1 MKIYTDTSEGST
13 VVQNSFID
21 QYMPHANGEFVKVY
35 LYLLRCADSGREL
48 SLSSIADVFEHTE
61 KDVRRAL
68 TYWERQRLLRIGN
81 GPDGELVS
89 VTFTD
94 PGYYSTHTDQEGEME
109 GATGLYSDG
118 ISSYQERPL
127 QNIRTHREQKPDP
140 NDAEATRPEAASGV
154 GTAIGTGVSGDG
166 RKNASGRNTSGEK
179 REEQDMDKELT
190 ESGEEIPLPGSL
202 SEKAQ
207 TDLKE
212 LFFVAEQYLGR
223 PLSATE
229 QNDFVYY
236 YHTLGFSADLI
247 EYLLEY
253 CITKNATSRH
263 YMRKVAQGWAR
274 SGIKTVQ
281 EAKKESGRYNKDYYT
296 IMKAFGIKNRAPA
309 PSEQETMARWLHE
322 YGFSMDLILEA
333 CRRTIDQIHEPNF
346 QYADKILTQ
355 WLDTGIQSMKDVG
368 EADRKWEQE
377 QAAKKVSQG
386 RPRTGQP
393 NRFNNFSQR
402 SYNYEKLE
410 RRLFGQS

>member
-1 MKIYTDTSEGST
+1 MKIYSDAPEGST

-48 SLSSIADVFEHTE
+48 SLASIADVFEHTE

-68 TYWERQRLLRIGN
+68 TYWERQRLLRIGT
-81 GPDGELVS
+81 GPDGALVS

-94 PGYYSTHTDQEGEME
+94 PGCYSTPAAPEGQEE
-109 GATGLYSDG
+109 GAAGLYSDG
-118 ISSYQERPL
+118 ISSYE
-127 QNIRTHREQKPDP
+127 EQPFRDARACEEKKSAPDG
-140 NDAEATRPEAASGV
+140 AGAALS
-154 GTAIGTGVSGDG
+154 GTAPIAGPD
-166 RKNASGRNTSGEK
+166 TSGSRPNGAFGKEISDEK
-179 REEQDMDKELT
+179 REDSDRTKDPDGPQ
-190 ESGEEIPLPGSL
+190 EEMPLPGAL

-207 TDLKE
+207 SDLKE

-253 CITKNATSRH
+253 CITKDVTSRH

-281 EAKKESGRYNKDYYT
+281 DAKKESGRYNKDYYT

-322 YGFSMDLILEA
+322 YGFSMELILEA
-333 CRRTIDQIHEPNF
+333 CRRTIDQLHEPNF

-355 WLDTGIQSMKDVG
+355 WLGAGVQSMKDVG

-377 QAAKKVSQG
+377 QAAKKSSQS
-386 RPRTGQP
+386 RARTGQP
-393 NRFNNFSQR
+393 NRFNNFTQR
-402 SYNYEKLE
+402 SYNYDKLE

>member
-1 MKIYTDTSEGST
+1 MKIYTDTPEGST

-48 SLSSIADVFEHTE
+48 SLASIADVFEHTE

-68 TYWERQRLLRIGN
+68 TYWERQRLLRIGI
-81 GPDGELVS
+81 GPDGDLAT

-94 PGYYSTHTDQEGEME
+94 PGFYSTPAGPEQEEE
-109 GATGLYSDG
+109 DANGLYSDG
-118 ISSYQERPL
+118 ISSYQERPFREARTCKE
-127 QNIRTHREQKPDP
+127 QNPDA
-140 NDAEATRPEAASGV
+140 AETEAAFAE
-154 GTAIGTGVSGDG
+154 T
-166 RKNASGRNTSGEK
+166 ASGAAAGTLGGRPIGASRKEISGEK
-179 REEQDMDKELT
+179 GEDPAAAKEPDGLP
-190 ESGEEIPLPGSL
+190 EEIPLPGAL

-253 CITKNATSRH
+253 CITKDVTSRH

-281 EAKKESGRYNKDYYT
+281 DAKKESGRYNKDYYT

-309 PSEQETMARWLHE
+309 PSEQEVMARWLHE
-322 YGFSMDLILEA
+322 YGFSMELVLEA

-355 WLDTGIQSMKDVG
+355 WLGAGVQSMKDVG

-377 QAAKKVSQG
+377 QAAKKTSQS
-386 RPRTGQP
+386 RTRTGQP
-393 NRFNNFSQR
+393 NRFNNFTQR
-402 SYNYEKLE
+402 SYNYDKLE
-410 RRLFGQS
+410 KRLFGQS